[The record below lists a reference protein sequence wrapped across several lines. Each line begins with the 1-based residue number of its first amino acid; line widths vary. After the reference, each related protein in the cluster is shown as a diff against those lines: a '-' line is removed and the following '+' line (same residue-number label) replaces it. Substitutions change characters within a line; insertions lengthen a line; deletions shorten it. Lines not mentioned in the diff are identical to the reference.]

1 MSALPPH
8 VLREYALLADG
19 ERGAVVGPRGD
30 IVWMCVP
37 RWDSDA
43 VFSALIGGHGGYT
56 VTPDDTYVWGGY
68 YEDASMIWRNR
79 WTTRSG
85 IVECRD
91 ALAYPAEPHRAIL
104 CARSGPSTARRRS
117 RSRCGR
123 ARATTSSRCGAAPP
137 RGMWTART
145 GGLYLRWPGAEDAAA
160 RLGVK
165 NCSWR

>member
-1 MSALPPH
+1 MTTNRPTRASRKRPKPPSPSPSPSEFSPH

-43 VFSALIGGHGGYT
+43 IFSALIGGQASYT
-56 VTPDDTYVWGGY
+56 VTPNDANVWGGY

-85 IVECRD
+85 IIECRD
-91 ALAYPAEPHRAIL
+91 ALVYPAEPHRAIL
-104 CARSGPSTARRRS
+104 
-117 RSRCGR
+117 
-123 ARATTSSRCGAAPP
+123 
-137 RGMWTART
+137 
-145 GGLYLRWPGAEDAAA
+145 LRQVLAVNSPA
-160 RLGVK
+160 
-165 NCSWR
+165 